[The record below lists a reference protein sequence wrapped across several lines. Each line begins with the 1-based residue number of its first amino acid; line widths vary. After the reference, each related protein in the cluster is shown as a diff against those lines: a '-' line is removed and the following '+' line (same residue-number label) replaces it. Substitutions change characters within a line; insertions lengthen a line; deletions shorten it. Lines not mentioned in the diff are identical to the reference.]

1 MNSITHPEVSSVQ
14 PPPSLALVW
23 DVERTLPL
31 RQQWTGSTD
40 PKLHRPLQ
48 TPLHQS
54 SSPEIYDVILN

>member
-1 MNSITHPEVSSVQ
+1 MNSITHLEVSSTP

-40 PKLHRPLQ
+40 PELHRPLQ
-48 TPLHQS
+48 SHLHRS
-54 SSPEIYDVILN
+54 SSSER